1 MVTAPRH
8 VVVMGVS
15 GTGKTTVGEELARRL
30 GVGFIEGDSL
40 HPERNIA
47 KMSAGQPLDDDD
59 RRPWL
64 ETLNALL
71 TFHHAEGI
79 SAVLTCS
86 ALRRAYR
93 DILREGLPAG
103 SVSFVHLAAPAEV
116 LRSRMEAR
124 EHFMPA
130 SLLQSQLDTL
140 EPLESDEVGGVFD
153 VTAPVDSVVDAVLA
167 ALDDWTA

>member
-15 GTGKTTVGEELARRL
+15 GTGKTTVGEELGRRL
-30 GVGFIEGDSL
+30 GVTFIEGDSL
-40 HPERNIA
+40 HPVRNIA

-64 ETLNALL
+64 ETLNALV

-103 SVSFVHLAAPAEV
+103 SVYFVHLAAPAAV
-116 LRSRMEAR
+116 LRSRMESR
-124 EHFMPA
+124 DHFMPA

-140 EPLESDEVGGVFD
+140 EPLEVDEVGGAFD
-153 VTAPVDSVVDAVLA
+153 VTVPVDSVCDAVLA
-167 ALDDWTA
+167 ALEEWAA